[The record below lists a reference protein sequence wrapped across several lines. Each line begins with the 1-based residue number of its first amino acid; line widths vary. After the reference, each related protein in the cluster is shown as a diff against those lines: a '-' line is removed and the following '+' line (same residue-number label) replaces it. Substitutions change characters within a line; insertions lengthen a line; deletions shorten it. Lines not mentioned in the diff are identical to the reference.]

1 MAIFSS
7 IVFELDTKD
16 KTIYIKINC
25 IYILLDIADNT
36 PINKSIII

>member
-7 IVFELDTKD
+7 IVFELDTKG

-25 IYILLDIADNT
+25 IYILLDMVGKT
-36 PINKSIII
+36 PLYINE